1 MADALL
7 LLEHGRAS
15 VSIEVEGQGP
25 RRLSTLGPGMAFGES
40 ALFDGE
46 RRSADVR
53 ADSDVVCL
61 ALTRDAFAALL
72 AEHPDVAATI
82 LRNLL
87 RTVAAT
93 AGRLTREV
101 AVLAG

>member
-1 MADALL
+1 M
-7 LLEHGRAS
+7 G
-15 VSIEVEGQGP
+15 
-25 RRLSTLGPGMAFGES
+25 FGES

-46 RRSADVR
+46 RRGADVR
-53 ADSDVVCL
+53 ADTEVVCL
-61 ALTRDAFAALL
+61 ALTREAFAALVE
-72 AEHPDVAATI
+72 EHPTVAATI